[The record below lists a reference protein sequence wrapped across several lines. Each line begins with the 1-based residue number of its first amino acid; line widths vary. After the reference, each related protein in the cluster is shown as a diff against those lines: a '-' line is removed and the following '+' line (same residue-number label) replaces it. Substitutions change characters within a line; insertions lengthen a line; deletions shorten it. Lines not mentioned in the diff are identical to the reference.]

1 MHGNVFSAE
10 RSVDGDIIRVKSPP
24 RLSPVKLCPRAATV
38 ARSLFRLSRCRQS
51 SSPFRLRA
59 TCIFQ
64 RRARRTIAFCNS
76 EGRGGVILFFCP
88 ARLPRVEIRAIM
100 WESAKEEKDV
110 REWKAVAP
118 GPYVRC
124 MLDSRRDEL
133 SAR

>member
-1 MHGNVFSAE
+1 MPHAYSKDARAG
-10 RSVDGDIIRVKSPP
+10 RSRFVIPRVAGES
-24 RLSPVKLCPRAATV
+24 
-38 ARSLFRLSRCRQS
+38 F
-51 SSPFRLRA
+51 F
-59 TCIFQ
+59 
-64 RRARRTIAFCNS
+64 
-76 EGRGGVILFFCP
+76 FFCP